1 MRTLCVAC
9 DIQDPTGHSLLTP
22 GLLVLLGADCVCSPA
37 LTRAQCQT
45 RKVAL
50 PVGTK
55 LVSCFLTSPVE
66 AETQKFRK
74 CSCRALMMM
83 VFLVRDGT
91 GEKGQCGDFSIR
103 LSLFGS
109 EGESLFSF

>member
-1 MRTLCVAC
+1 M
-9 DIQDPTGHSLLTP
+9 
-22 GLLVLLGADCVCSPA
+22 CSPA

-50 PVGTK
+50 PVGTE
-55 LVSCFLTSPVE
+55 LVSRFLTSPVE

-74 CSCRALMMM
+74 CSCRALMM

-91 GEKGQCGDFSIR
+91 REKGQCGDFSIR

-109 EGESLFSF
+109 EGVFIFILETPHSMNSAGLETI